1 LLAQHFRYP
10 GAQVF
15 AFDKGYSLFVLC
27 NASGGS
33 YYDIGAD
40 TGPAFTPLAQIDA
53 PAERLWAQE
62 WLETLVTLQG
72 ITVTP
77 LHRKALH
84 RALELLAS
92 APSRT
97 MTDLVN
103 TVQDQGLRDALTPY
117 TLAGPLGRL
126 LDAERDGL
134 DDNAFQIFELDHIAA
149 LGEKNLVPVL
159 LYLFHRVQRR
169 LVQGRP
175 TLVALGEAWLALS
188 HPLFREKIREWL
200 KTLRK
205 TNGAAILETQ
215 SISDI
220 TNSPIRD
227 VIIESCL
234 TKIFLPNTEAQTEH
248 AVRAYEALGLSQRQI
263 ELIAHAVP
271 KRHYYYTS
279 PLGKRLFELGLGP
292 VALSF
297 LGAGSREELAAAR
310 ALMARFP
317 QTWPAEWL
325 RRRGLPD
332 AAAQWIDVSPP
343 LSAAA

>member
-1 LLAQHFRYP
+1 
-10 GAQVF
+10 
-15 AFDKGYSLFVLC
+15 
-27 NASGGS
+27 
-33 YYDIGAD
+33 
-40 TGPAFTPLAQIDA
+40 
-53 PAERLWAQE
+53 
-62 WLETLVTLQG
+62 
-72 ITVTP
+72 
-77 LHRKALH
+77 LHRRALH
-84 RALELLAS
+84 RALELLAGS
-92 APSRT
+92 PSRT
-97 MTDLVN
+97 LTDLVS
-103 TVQDQGLRDALTPY
+103 TVQEQTLRDALTPY

-134 DDNAFQIFELDHIAA
+134 DQNAFQVFELDHVAA

-169 LVQGRP
+169 LAEGRP

-188 HPLFREKIREWL
+188 HSLFREKIREWL

-205 TNGAAILETQ
+205 TNGAAVLETQ

-234 TKIFLPNTEAQTEH
+234 TKIYLPNTEAQTEH
-248 AVRAYEALGLSQRQI
+248 AARGYEALGLTQRQI

-292 VALSF
+292 IALSF
-297 LGAGSREELAAAR
+297 LGVGSREELAETR
-310 ALMARFP
+310 NLIARFP
-317 QTWPAEWL
+317 DTWPAQWL
-325 RRRGLPD
+325 RRRGLLD
-332 AAAQWIDVSPP
+332 AAAQWTLPSPP
-343 LSAAA
+343 LISAA

>member
-1 LLAQHFRYP
+1 
-10 GAQVF
+10 
-15 AFDKGYSLFVLC
+15 
-27 NASGGS
+27 
-33 YYDIGAD
+33 
-40 TGPAFTPLAQIDA
+40 
-53 PAERLWAQE
+53 
-62 WLETLVTLQG
+62 
-72 ITVTP
+72 
-77 LHRKALH
+77 
-84 RALELLAS
+84 
-92 APSRT
+92 

-103 TVQDQGLRDALTPY
+103 TVQEQTLRDALTPY

-134 DDNAFQIFELDHIAA
+134 DQNAFQVFELDHVVA

-169 LVQGRP
+169 LAEGRP

-188 HPLFREKIREWL
+188 HSLFREKIREWL

-205 TNGAAILETQ
+205 TNGAALLETQ

-234 TKIFLPNTEAQTEH
+234 TKIYLPNTEAQTEH
-248 AVRAYEALGLSQRQI
+248 AARGYEALGLTHRQI

-292 VALSF
+292 IALSF
-297 LGAGSREELAAAR
+297 LGAGSREELAEAQN
-310 ALMARFP
+310 LIARFP
-317 QTWPAEWL
+317 DTWPAQWL
-325 RRRGLPD
+325 RRRGFSD
-332 AAAQWIDVSPP
+332 AAAQWTALSPS
-343 LSAAA
+343 LISAA